1 MVLQRGRVVRAYG
14 PDETPVKQGAV
25 SPVPFV
31 STLQKRRRPY
41 IDLDGRTNQ
50 GYAYALAA
58 GACAASGSV
67 CIKCFGDE
75 VVSKALCSY
84 GFECREGRMALAVW
98 ALRGLALGGY
108 IFTQGQ
114 MWVLF
119 VKALQRLPSVTAVV
133 VNTSANVVASSLLGF
148 AVFGEPLPLLW
159 WMGISF
165 MLVGV
170 SLVVTEKDAP
180 TDEAKHSYE

>member
-1 MVLQRGRVVRAYG
+1 
-14 PDETPVKQGAV
+14 
-25 SPVPFV
+25 
-31 STLQKRRRPY
+31 
-41 IDLDGRTNQ
+41 
-50 GYAYALAA
+50 
-58 GACAASGSV
+58 
-67 CIKCFGDE
+67 
-75 VVSKALCSY
+75 
-84 GFECREGRMALAVW
+84 MALAVW

-148 AVFGEPLPLLW
+148 AVFGESLPLLW

-180 TDEAKHSYE
+180 TDDAKHSYE